1 MNPPKQDEAIT
12 SLHRELCQGSAFA
25 QAIRTGNLPPENWA
39 GYLRALIAA
48 AALVDRDSL
57 GRLHQEFFSYRYRL
71 LPDNAEAVRQTLDFV
86 SRMRLKLKEQPELSD
101 GYSGAL
107 QAILQDPR
115 MGVSSAP
122 ADRTLLPEDGVQ
134 DDTTVKSENEAAL
147 ETARETYRFF
157 ITLVETLSAQET
169 AEKTYSSFTLNQ
181 AGGNYPVCRT
191 QEELLAVL
199 RTSDRALAYNPYYL
213 YRYGMGGWFFSDSDG
228 GWLASLPK
236 LGIDA
241 MEGQVRW
248 LAGVLSCRG
257 MHTVLLS
264 RHLRILNSELS
275 RSLPEQTDQWH
286 LLSETAERLSPAS
299 DSDRARLHE
308 RLPDLRR
315 SCELG
320 DDYTA
325 REAAEIITGA
335 LLDEKRGYEGSHK
348 SVMSWY
354 TSSSRFPQQWIQAC
368 SDLSRK
374 IQQLLGI
381 KGTGDV

>member
-1 MNPPKQDEAIT
+1 MGSPKQDIAT
-12 SLHRELCQGSAFA
+12 ASLHRELCQGSAFA
-25 QAIRTGNLPPENWA
+25 QAIHTGNLPPENWA
-39 GYLRALIAA
+39 GYLRALIAV

-57 GRLHQEFFSYRYRL
+57 GTLHQEFFSYRYRL
-71 LPDNAEAVRQTLDFV
+71 LPDNAETVRQTLDFV
-86 SRMRLKLKEQPELSD
+86 SRMRLKLKEQPELSH
-101 GYSGAL
+101 GYAGAL

-134 DDTTVKSENEAAL
+134 DDTTVKSENEASL
-147 ETARETYRFF
+147 EAARETYRFF
-157 ITLVETLSAQET
+157 ITLVETLSSPNA
-169 AEKTYSSFTLNQ
+169 AEKTYSSFTLNP

-213 YRYGMGGWFFSDSDG
+213 YRYGMGGWYFSDSDG

-241 MEGQVRW
+241 LEGQVRW
-248 LAGVLSCRG
+248 LSGVLSRRG
-257 MHTVLLS
+257 MPTVLLS
-264 RHLRILNSELS
+264 RHLRILHSELS
-275 RSLPEQTDQWH
+275 SSVPEQAEQWH
-286 LLSETAERLSPAS
+286 LLSETAERICSDS
-299 DSDRARLHE
+299 DSDRARLLS

-325 REAAEIITGA
+325 REAAEIIAGA

-368 SDLSRK
+368 TDLSRE
-374 IQQLLGI
+374 IQRLLEI